1 MENKPAMIFGRI
13 PKLPMKYAAVV
24 MPLLLSGVM
33 SGMISMVNLWKNV
46 GWFDGFFAK
55 WLGVWLFSWLIAFP
69 TVLVFLPLVRRLTGT
84 IVDMSPPNSPK

>member
-1 MENKPAMIFGRI
+1 
-13 PKLPMKYAAVV
+13 MKYAAVV
-24 MPLLLSGVM
+24 IPLLLSGVM